1 MKNLLLFIFIVCY
14 SSVLM
19 GQDQIKIGVLAEK
32 ESLQSDAL
40 GMTMK
45 DEILS
50 LLGHQY
56 HVVFT
61 EAVFN
66 SYDPSLAKTQYD
78 SLIAEDCDM
87 IIAFGPTNALM
98 FYEENI
104 TFEIP
109 TILAGFVNQDFVELS
124 SQNETSGIDNFTYFI
139 TPFSMK
145 GDVESFYSL
154 ANYKNLG
161 VVVDDYLITSFP
173 IEQKLDEV
181 FAEMDAEYTL
191 IPIHETTSSLEIPA
205 GVDAVYFS
213 STSQLGE
220 EDYQKIINQVN
231 ELQLPSL
238 SGYGV
243 RDLELGVMATNQ
255 PNINFDQI
263 FRRIALTIEAVTR
276 GQNLSELPIEIDYEN
291 GMTINLDIA
300 EYVGMNFK
308 NSEIVKYNYMQS
320 NFKGE
325 EHRFSLKSLMNI
337 MLHQNLALQVERK
350 SIDIKGQEV
359 RLSKSNYLPEVG
371 VNAGGTYV
379 NAEMAELSFGQNPE
393 YSMTGNVQL
402 KQTIYSADA
411 SANIKMAQLSLE
423 AQREDFNAL
432 ELDQVLEVGMA
443 YYNTLIYEANK
454 SIQLKNLQLTK
465 ENLKLA
471 EENLQMGVGGKSD
484 VLRFQSQLAQNTQG
498 MIEAKNTVAQSHL
511 ALNKL
516 LNLPM
521 DERLVLED
529 SLLLGVQEQNEAY
542 EQLIELLDQPNERF
556 LLTEFLI
563 QEALTNSPELMSL
576 HYNKESVERNYK
588 LNKNGRFI
596 PTVALQGQYNQFLLR
611 EGAGT
616 TMPVG
621 FPNVP
626 LNNYNVGLNV
636 SIPIFQQN
644 TRNINQ
650 QKSKI
655 QMEKL
660 TVQKNDFE
668 QDMER
673 MVYDNIIAL
682 INELTNIE
690 ISKANKVVAEE
701 NLKISQSEYA
711 NGIIPVI
718 QLIDAQNNLLE
729 NELAFITA
737 QYNYFMVSLQIQ
749 RAIGYYFLLN
759 SEENN
764 QAFYARATQ
773 FIQNN

>member
-1 MKNLLLFIFIVCY
+1 MKNLILFIFIVCY
-14 SSVLM
+14 STLLF
-19 GQDQIKIGVLAEK
+19 GQERIKIGILAEM
-32 ESLQSDAL
+32 ESLKSDSL
-40 GMTMK
+40 GIK
-45 DEILS
+45 LKNEILS
-50 LLGHQY
+50 LIEHKNAVL
-56 HVVFT
+56 FT
-61 EAVFN
+61 EVFFN
-66 SYDPSLAKTQYD
+66 RYDPKLAKAQYD
-78 SLIAEDCDM
+78 SLVAEDCDI

-98 FYEENI
+98 FYEENVD
-104 TFEIP
+104 FEVP
-109 TILAGFVNQDFVELS
+109 TILAGFVNQDFIELEENTT
-124 SQNETSGIDNFTYFI
+124 SQIDNFTYYV

-145 GDVESFYSL
+145 EDVVSFKTL

-161 VVVDDYLITSFP
+161 IVMDDYLLQSFP
-173 IEQKLDEV
+173 MKEKLDEI
-181 FAEMDAEYTL
+181 FSEIEADYTL
-191 IPIHETTSSLEIPA
+191 IPVGATTDQLEIPLE
-205 GVDAVYFS
+205 VDAIYFN
-213 STSQLGE
+213 STSQLE
-220 EDYQKIINQVN
+220 EEKYKAIINQVN
-231 ELQLPSL
+231 ALQLPSL

-255 PNINFDQI
+255 PSINFDQI
-263 FRRIALTIEAVTR
+263 FRRIALTIESALQ
-276 GQNLSELPIEIDYEN
+276 GQNLKDLSVEINYDN
-291 GMTINLDIA
+291 VLTINLDVA
-300 EYVGMNFK
+300 EYVGITFR
-308 NSEIVKYNYMQS
+308 NSELVKYDFMES
-320 NFKGE
+320 NFIGE
-325 EHRFSLKSLMNI
+325 GQSFSLKNLMYM
-337 MLHQNLALQVERK
+337 MLHQNLTLEAERK
-350 SIDIKGQEV
+350 SIDIKNQEV
-359 RLSKSNYLPEVG
+359 RLSKANYLPEVG

-411 SANIKMAQLSLE
+411 SANIKISKLSLE

-454 SIQLKNLQLTK
+454 SIQLKNLHLTK

-471 EENLQMGVGGKSD
+471 EENLAMGVGGKSD
-484 VLRFQSQLAQNTQG
+484 LLRFQSQLAQNTQG
-498 MIEAKNTVAQSHL
+498 MIEAKNAVAQSHL
-511 ALNKL
+511 TLNKL

-521 DERLVLED
+521 DDRLVLKD
-529 SLLLGVQEQNEAY
+529 SLLLGVQEQNDAY
-542 EQLIELLDQPNERF
+542 GQLMELLDQPRERY

-563 QEALTNSPELMSL
+563 EEALINSPELMSL
-576 HYNKESVERNYK
+576 LYNKESVERNYK

-616 TMPVG
+616 SMPVG
-621 FPNVP
+621 FPSVP

-655 QMEKL
+655 QMDQL
-660 TVQKNDFE
+660 VAQKNDYE
-668 QDMER
+668 QNVER
-673 MVYDNIIAL
+673 MIHENIIAL

-690 ISKANKVVAEE
+690 IAKANKVVAEE
-701 NLKISQSEYA
+701 NLEISQSEYA

-737 QYNYFMVSLQIQ
+737 QYNYFIVSLQIQ
-749 RAIGYYFLLN
+749 RGIGYYFLLN
-759 SEENN
+759 SEESN
-764 QAFYARATQ
+764 QAFYTRAAQ